1 MLWASSMWMFM
12 IRFTNLSAKNVVIKK
27 TTTSFET
34 NQDNDVNFINSCIV
48 VKNI

>member
-27 TTTSFET
+27 TTSFET